1 MDERPPEKRLRVAP
15 FAIHATRGLLRDR
28 KSRRRTMAV
37 SLVVAG
43 LLLVMGLTVLRPWL
57 DPHEHPWRFI
67 LFWIACAW
75 ETLLAILLALFDML
89 LARAQ
94 ERATRKGLREKIS
107 KDPVRRSGDEED
119 ELE

>member
-15 FAIHATRGLLRDR
+15 FAIHATRGLLRDQ

-37 SLVVAG
+37 SIVVA
-43 LLLVMGLTVLRPWL
+43 LLFLVTGLTVLRPWL

-67 LFWIACAW
+67 FFWLACAW
-75 ETLLAILLALFDML
+75 ETVLAILLALFDML

-94 ERATRKGLREKIS
+94 ERATRKALRQQ
-107 KDPVRRSGDEED
+107 VGGDEAPTPD
-119 ELE
+119 EN